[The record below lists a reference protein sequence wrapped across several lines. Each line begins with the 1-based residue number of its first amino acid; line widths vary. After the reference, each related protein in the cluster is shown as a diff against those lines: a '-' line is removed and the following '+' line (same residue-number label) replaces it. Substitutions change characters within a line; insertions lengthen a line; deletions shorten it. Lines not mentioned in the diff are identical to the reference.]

1 MTSSQEVTI
10 LGKRLTLS
18 NLDKVFYP
26 KAGFSKAQVIEFY
39 LRIAPVL
46 LPHLRDRP
54 LTLKRYPNGVEGEF
68 FYEKNCP
75 AHRPPWVKTAPIW
88 SDQNRR
94 VMQFCLV
101 QDVATLAWA
110 TNLADLEMHV
120 PLHRARSVD
129 RPDSVVFDLDPG
141 EPADLVQCCE
151 VGLILREMF
160 EQLGLETLA
169 KTSGSKGLQI
179 YLPLNARATY
189 EETKAF
195 ARAVAEA
202 LAAKWPQLVVS
213 NMKKSLRSGKVLLD
227 WSQNDPHKTTVCV
240 YSLRARER
248 PTVSMP
254 VTWEEVRD
262 CLRAKEPSLLSF
274 EADAAL
280 RRVER
285 LGDLF
290 APLLSLKQKLPRV
303 NVR

>member
-10 LGKRLTLS
+10 KGKRLTLS
-18 NLDKVFYP
+18 NLDKIFYP
-26 KAGFSKAQVIEFY
+26 KAAFTKAQVIDFY

-75 AHRPPWVKTAPIW
+75 SHRPPWVKTAPVW
-88 SDQNRR
+88 SDQNQR
-94 VMQFCLV
+94 VMQFCLI

-120 PLHRARSVD
+120 PLHRAKTLE

-141 EPADLVQCCE
+141 APANLVQCCE
-151 VGLILREMF
+151 VGLILQDMF
-160 EQLGLETLA
+160 ARLGLQTFA
-169 KTSGSKGLQI
+169 KTSGSKGLQL
-179 YLPLNARATY
+179 YLPLNARMTY
-189 EETKAF
+189 EDTKPF
-195 ARAVAEA
+195 ARAVADA
-202 LAAKWPQLVVS
+202 LAAKRPDLVVS
-213 NMKKSLRSGKVLLD
+213 NMKKSLRGGKVLVD

-254 VTWEEVRD
+254 VTWEEVEE
-262 CLRAKEPSLLSF
+262 CLREKDPGRLAF
-274 EADAAL
+274 ETDAAL
-280 RRVER
+280 RRAEQK
-285 LGDLF
+285 GDLF
-290 APLLSLKQKLPRV
+290 EPLLSLKQKLPRV
-303 NVR
+303 GAL